1 MSVMEGSDCTEQG
14 RVSQIARWRMSGAS
28 AIVMTIA
35 VVGAVL
41 IGQSAHAYSPQ
52 TGNGLEFLR
61 DDRLAFDVIYLG
73 CNQGSF
79 DADHGTDSL
88 VFLDFGGQVSGGT
101 DLTDDDNTFVTDSQI
116 EALAYQFAEGYYD
129 CTGPNDPTTVLTLAV
144 GTNNSLGVSE
154 SYGSDWG
161 NLVKAVANNTS
172 TFASQVLVWG
182 GSDLE
187 PACTSWS
194 DVQDC
199 VGQSPV
205 IPQLRE
211 CGRLFAG

>member
-1 MSVMEGSDCTEQG
+1 VTTTSLSTLF
-14 RVSQIARWRMSGAS
+14 
-28 AIVMTIA
+28 T
-35 VVGAVL
+35 
-41 IGQSAHAYSPQ
+41 
-52 TGNGLEFLR
+52 
-61 DDRLAFDVIYLG
+61 LG

-129 CTGPNDPTTVLTLAV
+129 CAGPNDPTTVLTLAV

-172 TFASQVLVWG
+172 TFASQVLIWG

-187 PACTSWS
+187 PAWSSWS
-194 DVQDC
+194 DVQDWIKGYSSVNPPLYLNYGSADGC
-199 VGQSPV
+199 TQTTDENGGCNTAGINTMSGMRRGVPLSP
-205 IPQLRE
+205 Q
-211 CGRLFAG
+211 